1 MKTSLRLLLTLAFAL
16 GLSASTGLAA
26 SKKNKK
32 EPEKSYTTISSVT
45 PDSITI
51 SENKVTKTF
60 PITQFTEILVK
71 GQKST
76 VAALQPGMLVTI
88 TLGSDGVR
96 AARIHAGDPPP
107 K

>member
-1 MKTSLRLLLTLAFAL
+1 MKTSLRLLFAVALALTL
-16 GLSASTGLAA
+16 SSSTGVAA
-26 SKKNKK
+26 SKKKKK
-32 EPEKSYTTISSVT
+32 EPERQYTTISSVT
-45 PDSITI
+45 ADSITI
-51 SENKVTKTF
+51 SENKITKTF
-60 PITQFTEILVK
+60 PITQFTEILVE

-96 AARIHAGDPPP
+96 AARINAGDPPP